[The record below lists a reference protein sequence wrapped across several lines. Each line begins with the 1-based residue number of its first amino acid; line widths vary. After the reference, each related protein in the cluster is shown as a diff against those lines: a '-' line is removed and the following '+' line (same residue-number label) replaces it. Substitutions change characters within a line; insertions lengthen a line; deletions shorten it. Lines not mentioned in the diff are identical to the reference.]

1 MDINLSIG
9 RVILLTYVILA
20 SGYCSSLFSKG
31 LKQAIEDNRMVQ
43 HLLLLILIIAL
54 MTIIGNPLGVEPTEN
69 QQLNIIISS
78 LLIYVWFILTTKL
91 DLSWN
96 IGVLVLLTIFF
107 LYESKKSS
115 EYKLMLKDYNL
126 TKEKKKELLDHYATL
141 QKYMLTSI
149 FGITLIGTLFFAEQ
163 KSVQHGGGFSYF
175 NFFFY

>member
-1 MDINLSIG
+1 
-9 RVILLTYVILA
+9 
-20 SGYCSSLFSKG
+20 
-31 LKQAIEDNRMVQ
+31 
-43 HLLLLILIIAL
+43 

-69 QQLNIIISS
+69 QQLNIIVSS
-78 LLIYVWFILTTKL
+78 LIIYVWFILTTKL

-115 EYKLMLKDYNL
+115 EYKLLLKDYNL

-141 QKYMLTSI
+141 QKYMLTAI
-149 FGITLIGTLFFAEQ
+149 FGITLLGTFFFAEN
-163 KSVQHGGGFSYF
+163 KTVQYGGGFSYF

>member
-1 MDINLSIG
+1 MDINFSIG

-78 LLIYVWFILTTKL
+78 LIIYVWFILTTKL

-115 EYKLMLKDYNL
+115 EYKFMLKDLNL
-126 TKEKKKELLDHYATL
+126 TKEKKKELLEHYTSL
-141 QKYMLTSI
+141 QKYMLTAI
-149 FGITLIGTLFFAEQ
+149 FGVTLIGTLFFAEQ
-163 KSVQHGGGFSYF
+163 KTVQYGGGFSYF

>member
-1 MDINLSIG
+1 MDINFSIG

-54 MTIIGNPLGVEPTEN
+54 MTIIGNPLGVEVTEN

-78 LLIYVWFILTTKL
+78 LIIYVWFILTTKL

-96 IGVLVLLTIFF
+96 IGVIILLVIYF
-107 LYESKKSS
+107 LFESKMSIDLS
-115 EYKLMLKDYNL
+115 IQLKDTNVSL
-126 TKEKKKELLDHYATL
+126 NTKSELVQTFVTNNNIVLVG
-141 QKYMLTSI
+141 I
-149 FGITLIGTLFFAEQ
+149 FGITLIGTLFYTNEKQ
-163 KSVQHGGGFSYF
+163 VQYGGGFSLTNFWF
-175 NFFFY
+175 N

>member
-1 MDINLSIG
+1 MDINFSIG
-9 RVILLTYVILA
+9 RVILLTYIILA

-78 LLIYVWFILTTKL
+78 LIIYVWFILTTKL

-115 EYKLMLKDYNL
+115 EYKFMLKDYNL
-126 TKEKKKELLDHYATL
+126 TKEKKKELLKHYASL
-141 QKYMLTSI
+141 QKYMLTAI
-149 FGITLIGTLFFAEQ
+149 FGVTLIGTLFFAEH
-163 KSVQHGGGFSYF
+163 KSVQYGGGFSYF

>member
-1 MDINLSIG
+1 MDINFSIG
-9 RVILLTYVILA
+9 RVILLTYIILA

-78 LLIYVWFILTTKL
+78 LIIYVWFILTTKL

-96 IGVLVLLTIFF
+96 VGILILLTIFF

-126 TKEKKKELLDHYATL
+126 TKEKKKELLEYYASL
-141 QKYMLTSI
+141 QKYMLTAI
-149 FGITLIGTLFFAEQ
+149 FGVTLVGTLFFADQ
-163 KSVQHGGGFSYF
+163 KAVQHGGGFSYF